1 VHGLGVGLPLS
12 RELARRRGGDVW
24 LIAAGGTA
32 PHTGVFG
39 ARLHG
44 VLGDVPAEDSPESG
58 PAPDVF
64 ADRRDPTSLT
74 TPLRVLVVD
83 DDFRVAGLH
92 REIVAER
99 PGYHALAPV
108 RTLADA
114 TAAVRTEHPDLLLV
128 DAYLPDG
135 DGIAFVRENP
145 IDAFVLS
152 AATDAATVRR
162 ALRAGALGYL
172 VKPFERRA
180 SWTSSIATRFRN
192 VLDEERSV
200 SQDEIDR
207 ALGILHA
214 GGDTSSVS
222 RSATEQVILGALGDD
237 ESSAAEIADRAGVSR
252 PLRSATSRRWRP
264 AGSWTCVCATAPR
277 GAPSTGT
284 CVDAHSGAC
293 VRPSV
298 HACTALC
305 STEPCT

>member
-1 VHGLGVGLPLS
+1 
-12 RELARRRGGDVW
+12 
-24 LIAAGGTA
+24 
-32 PHTGVFG
+32 
-39 ARLHG
+39 
-44 VLGDVPAEDSPESG
+44 
-58 PAPDVF
+58 
-64 ADRRDPTSLT
+64 
-74 TPLRVLVVD
+74 
-83 DDFRVAGLH
+83 
-92 REIVAER
+92 VAER

-172 VKPFERRA
+172 VKPFERRP
-180 SWTSSIATRFRN
+180 STSSIATRFRN

-252 PLRSATSRRWRP
+252 
-264 AGSWTCVCATAPR
+264 ATAQRHLAALATR
-277 GAPSTGT
+277 GIVDVRLRYGTTGRPE
-284 CVDAHSGAC
+284 HRY
-293 VRPSV
+293 VRRR
-298 HACTALC
+298 A
-305 STEPCT
+305 

>member
-1 VHGLGVGLPLS
+1 M
-12 RELARRRGGDVW
+12 
-24 LIAAGGTA
+24 
-32 PHTGVFG
+32 
-39 ARLHG
+39 
-44 VLGDVPAEDSPESG
+44 
-58 PAPDVF
+58 
-64 ADRRDPTSLT
+64 T

-114 TAAVRTEHPDLLLV
+114 TAAVRAEHPDLLLV

-152 AATDAATVRR
+152 AATDAVTVRR
-162 ALRAGALGYL
+162 SLRAGALGYL

-180 SWTSSIATRFRN
+180 LVEVLDRYARFRN

-222 RSATEQVILGALGDD
+222 RSATERVILGALGDD

-252 PLRSATSRRWRP
+252 
-264 AGSWTCVCATAPR
+264 ATAQRHLATLATR
-277 GAPSTGT
+277 GIVDVRLRYGTTGRPE
-284 CVDAHSGAC
+284 HRY
-293 VRPSV
+293 VRRR
-298 HACTALC
+298 A
-305 STEPCT
+305 